1 VKTGVS
7 PLCLSIVGLLCLS
20 ILLASCGGSSS
31 ATTATPPKSPTGT
44 IPFPTTTLQAE
55 TANNTSAANSFSAQ
69 TNGNAQAANV
79 SKLPISSLLYSGA
92 TTKIYAHWL
101 SWFGQSNH
109 MNVGYVSDSAA
120 QVHAQ
125 VQDMMSRGIAG
136 AIADWHGVA
145 DASSEAA
152 TQLLKS
158 EAEGS
163 SGQFQFAI
171 MEDKGAL
178 GAAAVTNGCDVTD
191 QLISDLNY
199 IASQYESSPAYI
211 RVNNRPVVYFFD
223 VDAYY
228 IDWSHVLSSV
238 PGNPLVLIRGTSGF
252 TRATADGGYSWVNI
266 QQYSPFDPDL
276 SAQDSFFEA
285 AQQAPQRLVIGTAF
299 KGFNDTL
306 AGWGTNRVIDQDC
319 AETWLQSI
327 GEIAKFYSSG
337 NQLSALQIATWNDY
351 EEGTSIEPGIDNC
364 VFLVPAQAGSTI
376 SWSVNGDEDTID
388 HYTVFLS
395 TDGTNLS
402 PLMDVPSGT
411 HSADV
416 SQLNLSA
423 STTYFVF
430 VKAVGLPSIQNKMS
444 PAIAYRLGDQP
455 PSVSLNVSQS
465 GDLTYT
471 ASTSGSSGSV
481 AKSVIDFGDGTVVN
495 GASGTHT
502 YSTVGTYLVTATVS
516 DSIGASSVDVQRVSA
531 KSSSTGVTIA
541 SPGNS
546 ATVNWPTSVVASAN
560 SASAV
565 SAMQV
570 LIDGN
575 VAYAT
580 HGDTMN
586 TVLKVFTGTHQ
597 VSVQSLDASGNPIGA
612 ASLTVDAEPDDLPPT
627 AKITV
632 TAMPNISPTT
642 VLACTVTS
650 SDPDGFVNGLKLQFS
665 DGSNFS
671 TPAALE
677 TFTTPGSYSATAT
690 VTDNFGATNTTS
702 TTFSVGNGSIS
713 DITSPAIQNRNGIDQ
728 QAAVAPAPDWPAA
741 RGLNHGR
748 RSGPYLPRAE
758 PWHLLGGIAGLEHPA
773 LRD

>member
-1 VKTGVS
+1 VKTTAVPRCFIALGS
-7 PLCLSIVGLLCLS
+7 LCLSGV
-20 ILLASCGGSSS
+20 LASCGG
-31 ATTATPPKSPTGT
+31 PPTSTSLIGR
-44 IPFPTTTLQAE
+44 IPPVTTTLQAE
-55 TANNTSAANSFSAQ
+55 TGNNTSTANSFSSQ

-79 SKLPISSLLYSGA
+79 SKLPIGSLLYSGA

-109 MNVGYVSDSAA
+109 MNVGYVSDSAT

-136 AIADWHGVA
+136 AIADWHGAA

-171 MEDKGAL
+171 MEDKAAL
-178 GAAAVTNGCDVTD
+178 GPAAVRNGCDVTD
-191 QLISDLNY
+191 QLISDLTY

-228 IDWSHVLSSV
+228 IDWSRVLSSI

-252 TRATADGGYSWVNI
+252 TRATADGGYSWVNVH
-266 QQYSPFDPDL
+266 QDSPFDPYLSSQDL
-276 SAQDSFFEA
+276 FFQA
-285 AQQAPQRLVIGTAF
+285 SQQAPQRLVIGTAF

-306 AGWGTNRVIDQDC
+306 AGWGTNRLIDQDC
-319 AETWLQSI
+319 GQTWLQSLA
-327 GEIAKFYSSG
+327 EIAKFYSSG

-364 VFLVPAQAGSTI
+364 VFLIPAQAGSTI
-376 SWSVNGDEDTID
+376 NWSVNGNEDTID

-395 TDGTNLS
+395 TYGTNLS

-411 HSADV
+411 HSVDL
-416 SQLNLSA
+416 SQLNLSP

-430 VKAVGLPSIQNKMS
+430 VKAIGLPSIQNKVS
-444 PAIAYRLGDQP
+444 PAIAYRPGDQP
-455 PSVSLNVSQS
+455 PSVSLNVSQN

-471 ASTSGSSGSV
+471 ASTSASSGNV
-481 AKSVIDFGDGTVVN
+481 AKSVIDFGDGTIVD

-502 YSTVGTYLVTATVS
+502 YGNVGTYLVTATVS
-516 DSIGASSVDVQRVSA
+516 DSAGASSVDVQRVSA
-531 KSSSTGVTIA
+531 KSSSTGVTISSPANNA
-541 SPGNS
+541 S
-546 ATVNWPTSVVASAN
+546 VNWPTSVVASSN
-560 SASAV
+560 STAAV

-570 LIDGN
+570 LMDGN
-575 VAYAT
+575 VAYAA
-580 HGDTMN
+580 HGDTIN

-597 VSVQSLDASGNPIGA
+597 ISVQSLDASGNPTA
-612 ASLTVDAEPDDLPPT
+612 TASLTVDAEPDDLPPT

-632 TAMPNISPTT
+632 TAMPNVSPTT
-642 VLACTVTS
+642 VLACTATS
-650 SDPDGFVNGLKLQFS
+650 TDPDGFVNGLQLQYS
-665 DGSNFS
+665 DGSTFF

-677 TFTTPGSYSATAT
+677 TFAAPGTYTATAT

-702 TTFSVGNGSIS
+702 TNFSVGNGSLLNRS
-713 DITSPAIQNRNGIDQ
+713 SPVTENRKDR
-728 QAAVAPAPDWPAA
+728 P
-741 RGLNHGR
+741 
-748 RSGPYLPRAE
+748 
-758 PWHLLGGIAGLEHPA
+758 
-773 LRD
+773 